1 MSYPTALPLSRVRF
15 DHGFLAGRAQ
25 LVRDTVIPGQW
36 EALNDRIPGAER
48 SGCVHNLQVA
58 AGEKA
63 GQFHGLFWQDSDL
76 AKWIEAASYRLATHP
91 DAALDAELDRLIATI
106 AKAQRDDGYLNTYF
120 QLVEPQNR
128 WANLRDCHELYVA
141 GHFIEAGVAHFQAT
155 GKRTLLDVVCRLA
168 DLAGKTFGPGP
179 GQMPGYCGHE
189 EIELALVKL
198 ARATGVQRYRE
209 LAEYFIDQRGQSPN
223 YFEIEA
229 KRRGETGKLP
239 WHMHHDGLATLQA
252 ARPVRELTEPVGHA
266 VRMMYLLSAML
277 DLALDRG
284 DAARAGQCRAL
295 WSAITSRHLYVTG
308 GVGSEPYGEK
318 FCEPFDLPPD
328 RAYAETCAAIGV
340 VMCARRMLDLELR
353 GEHADVMERALYN
366 NVLAGLALDGRT
378 YFYVNPLEVV
388 PPVAK
393 RRFEC
398 HLVKTQR
405 VPWFGCACCPPNVAR
420 LFASLGAYAFSKTA
434 DGLALHLYAG
444 GVVQFDAGAVPVRLH
459 VTTEYPWKER
469 IELSVEPA
477 TPAEFALHLRLPG
490 WCRHPHLTLNG
501 SPLEPEKLH
510 GYARVSR
517 VWRTGDKLV
526 LDLPMP
532 VERVHADARVGAAA
546 GLVALQR
553 GPVVYCI
560 EQKDNGPHLAALS
573 LPRESPLTAHF
584 SADLL
589 GGCVILEGAARRTEP
604 GARLYTTEPVRQQ
617 AVRLC
622 AVPYALWA
630 NRGEGEM
637 RVWVRE
643 A

>member
-48 SGCVHNLQVA
+48 SGCVHNFQVA
-58 AGEKA
+58 AGEKD
-63 GQFHGLFWQDSDL
+63 GKFHGLFWQDSDL

-91 DAALDAELDRLIATI
+91 DVALAAELDRLIATI
-106 AKAQRDDGYLNTYF
+106 AQAQRDDGYLNTYF

-141 GHFIEAGVAHFQAT
+141 GHFIEAGVAHFHAT
-155 GKRTLLDVVCRLA
+155 GKSTLLDVVCKLA
-168 DLAGKTFGPGP
+168 DLIGQTFGPGP
-179 GQMPGYCGHE
+179 GQVPGYCGHE

-198 ARATGVQRYRE
+198 ARATGEAHYRD
-209 LAEYFIDQRGQSPN
+209 LAAWFIDQRGQSPN
-223 YFEIEA
+223 YFETEA
-229 KRRGETGKLP
+229 VRRGETGKLP

-266 VRMMYLLSAML
+266 VRMMYLLAALL
-277 DLALDRG
+277 DLALDQH

-295 WSAITSRHLYVTG
+295 WTAITTRHLYVTG
-308 GVGSEPYGEK
+308 GVGTEPYGEK

-340 VMCARRMLDLELR
+340 VLCARRMLDLELR

-366 NVLAGLALDGRT
+366 NVLAGLALDGRS

-388 PPVAK
+388 PAVAK
-393 RRFEC
+393 RRYEC

-420 LFASLGAYAFSKTA
+420 LLASLGDYAYSHTP
-434 DGLALHLYAG
+434 DGLAVHLYAG
-444 GVVQFDAGAVPVRLH
+444 GTAEFTVAGVPVRLQ
-459 VTTEYPWKER
+459 VKTDYPWKEHV
-469 IELSVEPA
+469 ELSPGLKTA
-477 TPAEFALHLRLPG
+477 AEFTLHLRLPG
-490 WCRHPHLTLNG
+490 WCRAPRLSLNG
-501 SPLEPEKLH
+501 NPLKPEVVA
-510 GYARVSR
+510 GYARLHR
-517 VWRTGDKLV
+517 VWQPGDRVV

-532 VERVHADARVGAAA
+532 VERVFADVRVAAAA
-546 GLVALQR
+546 GQVALQR
-553 GPVVYCI
+553 GPVVYCV
-560 EQKDNGPHLAALS
+560 EQVDNGPQLSAIS
-573 LPRESPLTAHF
+573 LPRSSVLAPHF
-584 SADLL
+584 APDLL
-589 GGCVILEGAARRTEP
+589 GGCVVLEGPALRLEDAGQLYAHEPARQVP
-604 GARLYTTEPVRQQ
+604 
-617 AVRLC
+617 VRLC

-637 RVWVRE
+637 RVWLRE
-643 A
+643 S